1 MNVRARPGDAFHAG
15 QAERMALETFD
26 IESDAIL
33 GPKQALGETVKDL
46 RATTASPVL
55 RAEPKTVR
63 AQANDLMRAK
73 VI

>member
-1 MNVRARPGDAFHAG
+1 
-15 QAERMALETFD
+15 MALETFD